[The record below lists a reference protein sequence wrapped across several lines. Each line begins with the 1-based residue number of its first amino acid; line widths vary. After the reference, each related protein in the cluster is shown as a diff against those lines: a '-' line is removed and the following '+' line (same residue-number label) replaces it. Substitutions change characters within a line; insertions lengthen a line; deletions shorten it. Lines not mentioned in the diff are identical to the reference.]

1 MTHTTQSNDSSK
13 KYMVIY
19 GGTDLQ
25 GRSRERGAV
34 VNNIDEVAAFLA
46 TCNTY
51 CYSKGTPLQL
61 SDGCRTKIDNW
72 LKFQNEKILTF
83 RTTGCGAWEC
93 LLFATEFDT
102 YDAYKAHRDE
112 LLQQKAHDRE
122 QKRLAELHNTRRGWY
137 RVSLELSGDGILA
150 PIHSGK
156 DFTGEVIANNGA
168 DAYMK
173 AVEECRNMA
182 PEFAPADMMGAGYS
196 FEFLGVKTDDGYSV
210 ALWEQW
216 QAEGK
221 L

>member
-1 MTHTTQSNDSSK
+1 
-13 KYMVIY
+13 MVIY

-93 LLFATEFDT
+93 LMFATEFDS

-122 QKRLAELHNTRRGWY
+122 QKRLAELNLQRKGWY
-137 RVSLELSGDGILA
+137 RVSLDCTYYGFRPSGNDSRLHLTFDGVTLA
-150 PIHSGK
+150 SSGM
-156 DFTGEVIANNGA
+156 
-168 DAYMK
+168 DAYQK
-173 AVEECRNMA
+173 AVEEA
-182 PEFAPADMMGAGYS
+182 KKVVEHHGIVVSLESYAEPTELGYS

>member
-1 MTHTTQSNDSSK
+1 MANTNQTPSNAK

-19 GGTDLQ
+19 GGTDRQ
-25 GRSRERGAV
+25 GCSRERGAV
-34 VNNIDEVAAFLA
+34 VNNSDDVAAFLA

-51 CYSKGTPLQL
+51 CYSQGTPLQL

-72 LKFQNEKILTF
+72 LKFQSEKILTF

-93 LLFATEFDT
+93 LMFATEFDS
-102 YDAYKAHRDE
+102 YDAYKARRDE
-112 LLQQKAHDRE
+112 LLQQQSHDRE

-150 PIHSGK
+150 PIHSCK

-216 QAEGK
+216 QSEGK